1 MGYCMMTLVSIT
13 TEPEGI
19 SWVNMHS
26 KADRNLLTPS
36 LVDTLCNTLQQAGS
50 DENCKVIILTGLS
63 DIFAQGTADVK
74 TSHQLTHV
82 FTLLDVPAIA
92 AVEGLA
98 LGIGRVLAEASD
110 MLVLSDR
117 AAIEAST
124 ETTQPLFPAQQIEA
138 MFTGSYTNEHVM
150 TEMIQA
156 NAIVPHDQVKN
167 KAFDLAMRIA
177 ENSQL
182 AIKLLKKTLDKQIDN
197 HNMMGIQA

>member
-1 MGYCMMTLVSIT
+1 MTLVSIA

-19 SWVNMHS
+19 SWVNMRS
-26 KADRNLLTPS
+26 EEDRNLLTPTF
-36 LVDTLCNTLQQAGS
+36 VDTLCNTLLQAGS

-74 TSHQLTHV
+74 TSHQLTHI

-117 AAIEAST
+117 AAIEAGT
-124 ETTQPLFPAQQIEA
+124 EISPPLFPAQQTEA
-138 MFTGSYTNEHVM
+138 MFTGSYSNENVM
-150 TEMIQA
+150 NKVFHA
-156 NAIVPHDQVKN
+156 NAILPHDQVKN
-167 KAFDLAMRIA
+167 QAFDLAMRIA

-182 AIKLLKKTLDKQIDN
+182 AIKLLKKTLDKQNDN
-197 HNMMGIQA
+197 HNMMRIQA